1 MSLVTPALRP
11 ASVSDDALH
20 SGPARLALWLDRYG
34 LAAIL
39 AGFLLLGFW
48 YSLAIPPFETP
59 DEVYHYAFVRH
70 LAQGHGLPIQDSQ
83 ATGPWQQE
91 GSQAPLYYWLAGR
104 LTAGIDQSDFE
115 QVAVFNPRSNMGDP
129 LYPGNKNRMLYSA
142 RYSGL
147 ALPRGGSNL
156 ALHVARWLSLALG
169 TLTLWFVARTA
180 RMAFPG
186 SRLALLPPLLIAVI
200 PQFVFISASCSNDSM
215 VIAASAAV
223 LFWLARLLVQADN
236 QPIRLW
242 EWVVLGLLLG
252 VAALSKL
259 QGLGLWLLAAG
270 VGLSLAWRR
279 RDLRL
284 PLQALLPVAL
294 PALAVAGWWY
304 WRNFTLYGDWFGI
317 EHLMSING
325 RRTEPLEWDDF
336 WLEFRGLRYS
346 FWGLFG
352 WFNLLLPQW
361 VYTLLDGVT
370 VVALAGAGPAL
381 WLGRNSTN
389 AQGGAQRVRL
399 LLAVWTLLSAALVVY
414 WMVRATGSQG
424 RLFFPAI
431 GALAIL
437 LVLGLELW
445 LAWLPDRPAL
455 ALRAAPVLLLL
466 GCTLYAG
473 ALLFP
478 ASYGAPRPISSLP
491 ASAQPVGLT
500 FYNTDDDSGL
510 TEQIEL
516 VAIDPPTGR
525 YYPGDFVPITLY
537 LRAPAQLTQDY
548 ELFIQLLDEQG
559 EVMGNVTT
567 HPGWGRNPTRL
578 WTPGAIYA
586 DAYQVQVRRRIDP
599 RAPLLARVYT
609 GFANPADAALSPLT
623 ARTASGEEVTP
634 FVAHAVLLPFS
645 SPDAAE
651 LGLAPTTVRFGDG
664 LALAGVEAPTT
675 VQAGQ
680 PFTVTLLWEAA
691 APLTV
696 DYTAF
701 LHLVDADGRP
711 IAGFDQAPAGD
722 RYPTHV
728 WAAGDRVVSDFV
740 LSPPPETLAG
750 SYGLWAG
757 VYVAGSGGAERLPV
771 TDAGGLESAHAM
783 VRLGNVRVIS
793 AE

>member
-1 MSLVTPALRP
+1 
-11 ASVSDDALH
+11 
-20 SGPARLALWLDRYG
+20 
-34 LAAIL
+34 LAA
-39 AGFLLLGFW
+39 
-48 YSLAIPPFETP
+48 
-59 DEVYHYAFVRH
+59 R
-70 LAQGHGLPIQDSQ
+70 
-83 ATGPWQQE
+83 
-91 GSQAPLYYWLAGR
+91 
-104 LTAGIDQSDFE
+104 
-115 QVAVFNPRSNMGDP
+115 
-129 LYPGNKNRMLYSA
+129 
-142 RYSGL
+142 
-147 ALPRGGSNL
+147 
-156 ALHVARWLSLALG
+156 
-169 TLTLWFVARTA
+169 
-180 RMAFPG
+180 
-186 SRLALLPPLLIAVI
+186 
-200 PQFVFISASCSNDSM
+200 
-215 VIAASAAV
+215 
-223 LFWLARLLVQADN
+223 ADA

-270 VGLSLAWRR
+270 VGLALAWRR

-304 WRNFTLYGDWFGI
+304 WRNYTLYGDWFGI

-361 VYTLLDGVT
+361 VYPLLDGIT
-370 VVALAGAGPAL
+370 VVALAGVLPAL
-381 WLGRNSTN
+381 WPGRGANDAPAT
-389 AQGGAQRVRL
+389 GAQRVRRL
-399 LLAVWTLLSAALVVY
+399 LVAWALLSAALVGY
-414 WMVRATGSQG
+414 WMARATGSQG

-431 GALAIL
+431 GAVAVL

-445 LAWLPDRPAL
+445 LARLPGRLAL
-455 ALRAAPVLLLL
+455 ALRAAPLLLLL

-473 ALLFP
+473 AMLFP
-478 ASYGAPRPISSLP
+478 ASYGAPRPIASLP
-491 ASAQPVGLT
+491 AGAQPVGLT
-500 FYNTDDDSGL
+500 FYYVNGNAGQ

-516 VAIDPPTGR
+516 VAIEPPTGR
-525 YYPGDFVPITLY
+525 YYPGDLVPITLY
-537 LRAPAQLTQDY
+537 LRAPTQLTQDY

-609 GFANPADAALSPLT
+609 GFVNPADDALSPLT

-634 FVAHAVLLPFS
+634 FVAHVVLLPFS

-664 LALAGVEAPTT
+664 LALLGVGAPAA

-680 PFTVTLLWEAA
+680 PFTVTLLWEAT
-691 APLTV
+691 APLAV

-701 LHLVDADGRP
+701 LHLLDTAGRP

-728 WAAGDRVVSDFV
+728 WTAGDRVVSHFV
-740 LSPPPETLAG
+740 LTPPAETPAG
-750 SYGLWAG
+750 AYGLWAG

-783 VRLGNVRVIS
+783 VRLGDIQAAPAKS
-793 AE
+793 QGIGQ